1 MNDSVVGVTSHLL
14 FPFMTWIF
22 HLLIVMLVLQVDP
35 ISETTALGQEAYIL
49 FYVRQGMFPWFS
61 NMQEQATPRRKVMYS
76 PNENNVFAFENL
88 GKD

>member
-1 MNDSVVGVTSHLL
+1 
-14 FPFMTWIF
+14 MTWIF
-22 HLLIVMLVLQVDP
+22 HLLIVTLVLQVDS

-61 NMQEQATPRRKVMYS
+61 NMQEQATPPPRRKVMYS
-76 PNENNVFAFENL
+76 PNENNVFDFENL